1 MAADWRT
8 SFSSYLGVHL
18 ALDRLHST
26 STASSPGSGCA
37 LTTCS
42 VSVLSSAAKSLHNF
56 FTKSACSYRQNVL
69 WFHHQTPQ
77 RTHVLSSGLQDTAIT
92 GELRNLTQHERTRS
106 SDPSTKAISHGK
118 QPPHATLQDIA
129 DQSRN
134 LDTSNRTPLI
144 SPLLFHSL
152 A

>member
-18 ALDRLHST
+18 ALDRLHSI
-26 STASSPGSGCA
+26 SSASSPGSGCA

-69 WFHHQTPQ
+69 WFHRQTPQ
-77 RTHVLSSGLQDTAIT
+77 RTHVLSSGPHDTAIT
-92 GELRNLTQHERTRS
+92 GELRNLTQ
-106 SDPSTKAISHGK
+106 PSVTV
-118 QPPHATLQDIA
+118 
-129 DQSRN
+129 N
-134 LDTSNRTPLI
+134 NRHTPLYKI
-144 SPLLFHSL
+144 SQTNL
-152 A
+152 ATSTLPIEHL